1 MSIENK
7 RPLALAT
14 LAARTYLDGIKD
26 NRPLSSSIM
35 RGTIFTAPTA
45 AEHARLYRER
55 AKTFYQRFG
64 HPSEDEVANKIAALE
79 GAEGALV
86 FASGMAAISTA
97 LLAHLPPG
105 SHVIAGNQ
113 IFAQTEEILHW
124 LANGRGVEVTFV
136 DTRRLDQVEAS
147 FRPNTRLVYLETPSN
162 PTLRVT
168 DIVKVCALARAR
180 GALSFV
186 DSTFATPMGQQ
197 PLHLGAS
204 LVLHSAT
211 KLLGGHMDV
220 MGGVAAGSRDILE
233 PIAALKRLLG
243 GVLDPQAS
251 WLLLRGIKTLEV
263 RTSRIFASALA
274 LAKLLRM
281 SPALKSLYYPL
292 LPSHPDFDVAA
303 DQMRGGGGVITFSF
317 HGGAEAGRQFIDSL
331 ELIQIA
337 SSLGGVETVIEMP
350 YDLDWVEKAGR
361 TASGLEIGGEPIDTG
376 LIRLS
381 VGLEDLSELSADLD
395 QALRSIEV
403 RFPR

>member
-1 MSIENK
+1 MSIDNK
-7 RPLALAT
+7 RPMTLAT
-14 LAARTYLDGIKD
+14 LAARTYLDGLKD
-26 NRPLSSSIM
+26 NRPLSSSIV

-55 AKTFYQRFG
+55 TRTFYQRFG
-64 HPSEDEVANKIAALE
+64 HPSEDEVAAKIAALE
-79 GAEGALV
+79 GAESALV
-86 FASGMAAISTA
+86 FSSGMAAISTA

-105 SHVIAGNQ
+105 SHVIAGDQ

-124 LANGRGVEVTFV
+124 LADGRGVEVTFV
-136 DTRRLDQVEAS
+136 DTRRLDQVEAA
-147 FRPNTRLVYLETPSN
+147 FRPNTRLVYMETPSN

-168 DIVKVCALARAR
+168 DIAKVSATARAR
-180 GALSFV
+180 DVLSFV

-197 PLHLGAS
+197 PLGLGAS

-211 KLLGGHMDV
+211 KLLGGHMDM
-220 MGGVAAGSRDILE
+220 MGGVAAGGRDILE

-251 WLLLRGIKTLEV
+251 WLLLRGIKTLDV
-263 RTSRIFASALA
+263 RTTRIFSSALA
-274 LAKLLRM
+274 LAKVLRM
-281 SPALKSLYYPL
+281 SPAVKSLFYPL
-292 LPSHPDFDVAA
+292 LPTHPDFDVAV

-350 YDLDWVEKAGR
+350 YDLDWVEKAG
-361 TASGLEIGGEPIDTG
+361 AEAGSGEIDTG

-381 VGLEDLSELSADLD
+381 VGLENLAELSADLE

-403 RFPR
+403 RFPIQK